1 MRTRFYR
8 QEPSTNGLVANYP
21 MRYGF
26 TTVVAATGVM
36 VHDESVNNFTGTAT
50 NSPLPEYPGFDFVAA
65 SSMYIDIGVCY
76 NGVKTIALWVKPDA
90 INVTDEPIDLNGT
103 DYLTI
108 VNGTL
113 TANGFAAGT
122 QVLYTNGIAA
132 AVTVTTN
139 WTHIGITDTTGRNA
153 SDCDIAR
160 VTAAYHD
167 GLVGDVRLYSTVL
180 TAADMLSIYHQTR
193 GYYSA

>member
-1 MRTRFYR
+1 
-8 QEPSTNGLVANYP
+8 
-21 MRYGF
+21 MRYGP
-26 TTVVAATGVM
+26 TTAVATGTM
-36 VHDESVNNFTGTAT
+36 VHDYSDNSFVGTAT
-50 NSPLPEYPGFDFVAA
+50 NSPLPSYPGYDFTAG
-65 SSMYIDIGVCY
+65 SSMYVDIGA
-76 NGVKTIALWVKPDA
+76 GPSSVKTITLWVKPDA
-90 INVTDEPIDLNGT
+90 VNVTDEPIDLNGT

-113 TANGFAAGT
+113 TKNGFAAGT
-122 QVLYTNGIAA
+122 QVLYTNGVAA

-153 SDCDIAR
+153 SDFDIAR

-180 TAADMLSIYHQTR
+180 TAADILSIYYQTR